1 MGRLARRLRAYSIIQ
16 KQQHPAFSLRSRY
29 GRRERGNDFVI
40 NILGGILPANENMS
54 MVKKNPVT
62 GDTLAPQ
69 FDVT

>member
-1 MGRLARRLRAYSIIQ
+1 MGRLARHLRVDCVIQ
-16 KQQHPAFSLRSRY
+16 KQQHPAFSLRSGY

-40 NILGGILPANENMS
+40 NILGGILPAMRNMS